1 MIPVYHGR
9 GTNRGA
15 PEDVIRNHSVKD
27 VGIHV
32 ATNRPPAEGF
42 AHLDRSTTQSPG
54 FLYSGTYVGPHT
66 PDIIAKDFATWDAGR
81 WSELLDAY
89 RSRDWNAIE

>member
-9 GTNRGA
+9 GTNRGV
-15 PEDVIRNHSVKD
+15 PEEVIRNHSVKD

-42 AHLDRSTTQSPG
+42 AHLDR
-54 FLYSGTYVGPHT
+54 Y
-66 PDIIAKDFATWDAGR
+66 AT
-81 WSELLDAY
+81 
-89 RSRDWNAIE
+89 